1 MCPIPF
7 GHPGNNTV
15 GLTSGK
21 GIRLLWRVAVFDV
34 GKGRQDGLQTN
45 DAQTLKKPRRRGYHF
60 GVDRAGM
67 KCPLSGA
74 RALASRSWQ

>member
-15 GLTSGK
+15 GLISGK

-34 GKGRQDGLQTN
+34 GKGRQDGLQMTP
-45 DAQTLKKPRRRGYHF
+45 KPSKSQEEEGIIL
-60 GVDRAGM
+60 VSIV
-67 KCPLSGA
+67 PV
-74 RALASRSWQ
+74 